1 MKENNET
8 LCIGD
13 LHIGNNKNNPLF
25 HKITTDY
32 AHWVKSICNERNITH
47 IIQMGDVFHDR
58 TSVNLTSLQ
67 CAYEFFDIL
76 KEFKIDII
84 VGNHDCWFL
93 DNSSVNSLSLLK
105 NWPNIT
111 VHDEPGQDEWFV
123 YLPWGIDMKHMPCG
137 KIGIGH
143 LEVAGYQMNKN
154 KICENGLKGV
164 ELMENFELLLSG
176 HFHKPQERKYSK
188 KRFIYTGSAFQLNW
202 GESGENK
209 FIYIVNPE
217 TLSVE
222 SIENTLSPR
231 FEYIHSDK
239 DYHKIPNN
247 FIAIN
252 IPNKNDADT
261 LISQLQA
268 LNPLDIK
275 TQYTELDI
283 TETDQ
288 NIEEFKIV
296 NILEIIDEFST
307 SMINITDDQQKTVA
321 EELKLLYN
329 SLS

>member
-1 MKENNET
+1 MNNIT

-13 LHIGNNKNNPLF
+13 LHIGNNKNNSLF
-25 HKITTDY
+25 HKISLDY
-32 AHWVKSICNERNITH
+32 AEWVKSVCIERNITH

-67 CAYEFFDIL
+67 CAYDFFNIL
-76 KEFKIDII
+76 KDFRIDII
-84 VGNHDCWFL
+84 CGNHDAFYS
-93 DNSSVNSLSLLK
+93 DNSSVNSLGLLK
-105 NWPNIT
+105 NWSNMNIHDKPN
-111 VHDEPGQDEWFV
+111 QDDWFV
-123 YLPWGIDMKHMPCG
+123 YIPWGIQLQDMPCG
-137 KIGIGH
+137 RIGIGH

-154 KICENGLKGV
+154 KLCENGIKGV
-164 ELMENFELLLSG
+164 ELMENFDLLLTG
-176 HFHKPQERKYSK
+176 HFHKPQERQYSK

-202 GESGENK
+202 GESGEKK
-209 FIYIVNPE
+209 FVYLVNPE
-217 TLSVE
+217 TLE
-222 SIENTLSPR
+222 IEKIENTISPR
-231 FEYIHSDK
+231 FEYINSEQ

-261 LISQLQA
+261 LIAQLQA

-283 TETDQ
+283 TETNN

-296 NILEIIDEFST
+296 NIPEVVDEFT
-307 SMINITDDQQKTVA
+307 TNMINLTEEQQKEVA
-321 EELKLLYN
+321 KDIKALYD